1 MIQCMSHVNLN
12 FAIYSNP
19 LWPHGHTLI
28 LRHNLTHCSSSTV
41 TPFTPHWP
49 FWPRW
54 KPRRPKDGS
63 PRGSSGTGT
72 ATWELESM
80 GCMKL
85 VLLLNVWMLWAWR
98 SFAHCNDLLAFLPNF
113 TSRVDDKKM
122 QVYAQCTCYCPWP
135 IVLYTANTRPSYRTY
150 LIQRYIMA
158 NPLGLPVPTFQL
170 CHSKWYE
177 MIISPPNM
185 VFISC
190 ETMFV
195 PVTPE

>member
-98 SFAHCNDLLAFLPNF
+98 SFAHCNDLSAFLPNF
-113 TSRVDDKKM
+113 TSRVDEKKCRYM
-122 QVYAQCTCYCPWP
+122 HNVRAIVLGPSYSIQPIPDHHTGPISYNAISWP
-135 IVLYTANTRPSYRTY
+135 IR
-150 LIQRYIMA
+150 
-158 NPLGLPVPTFQL
+158 
-170 CHSKWYE
+170 
-177 MIISPPNM
+177 
-185 VFISC
+185 
-190 ETMFV
+190 
-195 PVTPE
+195 